1 MSNLAIAVTRVVNS
15 PNSAS
20 VAGVA
25 ADEVFTQVDRIGRS
39 EGFRKSERLRRFLQF
54 TVERTLRG
62 DVWQLREHVIA
73 REVFDRP
80 ADFDPRVESIVRVEA
95 KRLRRKLTDYYAA
108 SGGNDSIVIEF
119 RTGSYVPEIRENHLR
134 AIHRPRASDLTYG
147 APDGESYAR
156 YLEGARHLNTPT
168 VKQAAV
174 AVDLFLS
181 LIADQPGFALAHSG
195 LAEAYV
201 NQAVLGARM
210 PQQVLEAA
218 QNAARRSADLDPALP
233 HAYAALARVRL
244 FAHGERE
251 SALELANQAIERMP
265 HCAGAHVTRGL
276 ALIVAQREVEGI
288 GALQRALE
296 LGVFSVRANQA
307 LAIAYDAADRPLDAE
322 CWYRAAEALHPGGF
336 TRVLWALHAL
346 GCKKPVEALHHIREY
361 ADGTSS
367 AVALG
372 IQGASAAASGD
383 RKSAARMLARLS
395 DQFEGGYSDPLG
407 SALVHLFLG
416 DESQASVRLR
426 ASLDQRSPLAL
437 LASTLP
443 MLRGVLARTRPV

>member
-1 MSNLAIAVTRVVNS
+1 MNPVI
-15 PNSAS
+15 SAS

-25 ADEVFTQVDRIGRS
+25 ADEVSAQVDRIGRS

-54 TVERTLRG
+54 TVDRTLRG

-95 KRLRRKLTDYYAA
+95 KRLRRKLTDYYTA

-119 RTGSYVPEIRENHLR
+119 RTGSYVPEIRENQLR
-134 AIHRPRASDLTYG
+134 AIHRPRTSDLSYG

-156 YLEGARHLNTPT
+156 YLEAAEDLNTPT
-168 VKQAAV
+168 VKHAAL
-174 AVDLFLS
+174 AVERLLS
-181 LIADQPGFALAHSG
+181 LSTDQPGFALAHSG

-201 NQAVLGARM
+201 DQALLGVRA
-210 PQQVLEAA
+210 PLQALDAA
-218 QNAARRSADLDPALP
+218 QISGRRSADLDPSLP
-233 HAYAALARVRL
+233 HACAALARVRL
-244 FAHGERE
+244 FAGGSGDGEQ
-251 SALELANQAIERMP
+251 AMELANRAIERMP
-265 HCAGAHVTRGL
+265 HYVGAHVTRGFVL
-276 ALIVAQREVEGI
+276 LVARREGEAL
-288 GALQRALE
+288 GALQRAVE
-296 LGVFSVRANQA
+296 LGSSSVRANQA
-307 LAIAYDAADRPLDAE
+307 LALAYDSADRSLEAE
-322 CWYRAAEALHPGGF
+322 RWYRAADALRPGAF

-346 GCKKPVEALHHIREY
+346 GRKKPAEALQHVREY
-361 ADGTSS
+361 ADAASS
-367 AVALG
+367 AVAQG
-372 IQGASAAASGD
+372 IMGAAAAASGD
-383 RKSAARMLARLS
+383 RKAALRTLTRLS

-416 DESQASVRLR
+416 EESQASVRLR

-443 MLRGVLARTRPV
+443 MLRGVLARTRPI

>member
-1 MSNLAIAVTRVVNS
+1 MSLSVATPRALNPGI
-15 PNSAS
+15 SAS

-25 ADEVFTQVDRIGRS
+25 ADEVSAQVDRIGRS

-54 TVERTLRG
+54 TVDRTLRG

-95 KRLRRKLTDYYAA
+95 KRLRRKLTDYYTVN
-108 SGGNDSIVIEF
+108 GGNDSIVIEF
-119 RTGSYVPEIRENHLR
+119 RTGSYVPEIRENQLR
-134 AIHRPRASDLTYG
+134 AIHRPRTSDLSYG

-156 YLEGARHLNTPT
+156 YLEAAEELSVPNT
-168 VKQAAV
+168 KHAAL
-174 AVDLFLS
+174 AVERFL
-181 LIADQPGFALAHSG
+181 LLTTEQPGFALAQSG

-201 NQAVLGARM
+201 NQAMLGSRTPLQA
-210 PQQVLEAA
+210 LDAA
-218 QNAARRSADLDPALP
+218 QVAARRSADLDPTLP
-233 HAYAALARVRL
+233 QASAALARVRL
-244 FAHGERE
+244 FVAGDGETAME
-251 SALELANQAIERMP
+251 FANRAIERMP
-265 HCAGAHVTRGL
+265 HCVGAHVTRGL
-276 ALIVAQREVEGI
+276 ALLVSRRELEAL
-288 GALQRALE
+288 GALQRAVE
-296 LGVFSVRANQA
+296 LGTFSARANLA
-307 LAIAYDAADRPLDAE
+307 LAIAYDSADRPVEAE
-322 CWYRAAEALHPGGF
+322 RWYRAADALHPNGF
-336 TRVLWALHAL
+336 TRLLWSLHAL
-346 GCKKPVEALHHIREY
+346 GRKKPAEALQHIREY
-361 ADGTSS
+361 ADGSSS

-372 IQGASAAASGD
+372 ITGAAAAASGD
-383 RKSAARMLARLS
+383 RKSALRMLTRLN

-416 DESQASVRLR
+416 EEAQASVRLR